1 MERQRTIEKEVSLSG
16 KGIHTASKVNLRF
29 KPAKENTGIVFI
41 RTDLKD
47 SPSIKADVGSLFIPL
62 SGKRH
67 TSIGNEIANIQTIEH
82 LMAVLCGLGI
92 DNIYIEIDGKEIPA
106 MDGSGK
112 DFYEALSRAGIK
124 EQDAEKQ
131 YYAIREPIIV
141 EENGAVL
148 SVFPAEVFKISYT
161 LDYKHPL
168 IKTQFLSIEINE
180 QNFKNE
186 IVSARTFCLEEE
198 AKEILESGLGRGA
211 DYANTLVIGRKGV
224 INNTLRFEDEFV
236 RHKVLDLIGDLY
248 LLGLPIKG
256 HFIGLRSG
264 HSLNLKMLHKIK
276 LQKER
281 FSLAGVIA
289 KDIPVPLE
297 GQLNRQQ
304 IMEILPHRDPF
315 LFVDKILKLEKGKYA
330 LGVKYLTSDD
340 YFFKGH
346 FPGRPIMPGVLII
359 EAMAQ
364 VGGVMMLSLPEN
376 RGKLAYFLA
385 CNDVKFRKT
394 VLPGDELILE
404 VKTLRLK
411 SKTGVVKATAYVQG
425 KVVAE
430 AELVFA
436 LVGS

>member
-16 KGIHTASKVNLRF
+16 KGIHTASRVNIKF
-29 KPAKENTGIVFI
+29 KPAEENTGIVFI

-47 SPSIKADVGSLFIPL
+47 KPSIKAEVNSLFIPL
-62 SGKRH
+62 SGRRH
-67 TSIGNEIANIQTIEH
+67 TSVGNETANIQTIEH

-92 DNIYIEIDGKEIPA
+92 DNIYIEIDGNEIPA

-112 DFYEALSRAGIK
+112 DFYDTLLKAGIK
-124 EQDAEKQ
+124 EQSEKKQ
-131 YYAIREPIIV
+131 YYAIREPIII
-141 EENGAVL
+141 EENDATL
-148 SVFPAEVFKISYT
+148 AVFPAEVFKISYT

-168 IKTQFLSIEINE
+168 IKTQFLSLEINE
-180 QNFKNE
+180 QNFRDE
-186 IVSARTFCLEEE
+186 LVSARTFCLEEE
-198 AKEILESGLGRGA
+198 AKSVLDLGLGKGA
-211 DYANTLVIGRKGV
+211 DYSNTLVVGKDGV

-236 RHKVLDLIGDLY
+236 RHKILDLIGDLY

-264 HSLNLKMLHKIK
+264 HSLNLKMLNRIK

-281 FSLAGVIA
+281 YLGAGVIA
-289 KDIPVPLE
+289 KDVSNLSE
-297 GQLNRQQ
+297 GQLDRQQ

-330 LGVKYLTSDD
+330 LGVKYLTNDD

-385 CNDVKFRKT
+385 CNDAKFRKT

-404 VKTLRLK
+404 VETLKLK
-411 SKTGVVKATAYVQG
+411 SKTGSVKATAYVQG

-436 LVGS
+436 LVES